1 MRVHLLTWNEPP
13 NQALHSD
20 RGRILVSRDT
30 TLLRRPRRVNWCDY
44 EAVGES
50 SLVGTFFS
58 KSVTDHRFSVMMIL
72 TWAED
77 RATLASDPSAD
88 PGARPEGVARR
99 RPSHFRDGI
108 KALNAPSHC
117 NTLPL

>member
-1 MRVHLLTWNEPP
+1 
-13 NQALHSD
+13 
-20 RGRILVSRDT
+20 
-30 TLLRRPRRVNWCDY
+30 
-44 EAVGES
+44 
-50 SLVGTFFS
+50 
-58 KSVTDHRFSVMMIL
+58 MMIL

-108 KALNAPSHC
+108 KALNATV
-117 NTLPL
+117 TLQHASSLIRFVGPYPPRLSPWVALDYASCGAAAGHTVVSTQEEWQVPKVR